1 MVADVIAALKTEIAG
16 LEQQLATHRRALAIL
31 VGTASKATAAPTT
44 PTTRA
49 TAARRPS
56 KRPAQSLAVRIQG
69 YLATHKGQPLT
80 PAQLTDALQ
89 KTDKTV
95 SRDNVQRRLSDMTK
109 AKKVKRDNGRY
120 SLPSA

>member
-1 MVADVIAALKTEIAG
+1 MAADVIAALKAEIAG

-44 PTTRA
+44 PPARA

-56 KRPAQSLAVRIQG
+56 RRPARALAVQIQD
-69 YLATHKGQPLT
+69 YLAAHRGQHFT
-80 PAQLTDALQ
+80 PAQLAEALQ